1 MKITDIALRRSA
13 TVIVLTSAL
22 VLFGF
27 LAMRDMG
34 VQRTPD
40 VDFPI
45 VAVRTTMSG
54 ASATVMD
61 NDVTDV
67 IEERLSTISGIESIS
82 SSSYEGQ
89 ASTVVQF
96 DLGTDIDAAA
106 ADVRDRVNLALNDL
120 PDEADTPVVTKY
132 QTGDDPI
139 VIVAVTGP
147 ASYRDKAV
155 FVDKVAVARFQ
166 SVDGVGNVDTPGL
179 RKREIRV
186 WLDPAL
192 LEARGLTASDVS
204 AAIRRKHVE
213 LPGGSIETDRQKVE
227 IRLSGEYES
236 VEALKGLPVA
246 TRAGGIVRLSDVARV
261 EDGFEE
267 RTNAAFLDGEEAV
280 LVSIQKQRGSNEVAV
295 ADAVL
300 QRVEELKR
308 IAPRGMELRVVSN
321 SADFVRRSM
330 NGVAT
335 NLAQAVLLCSLVML
349 FFLRTF
355 RTTFVAVITIPVCL
369 LGSFLF
375 LKALGLTINNLTML
389 GMSLAVGMVVDATV
403 VVLENVHRH
412 MEEGMPA
419 YQASDMG
426 TSEVAFS
433 VLAGAATTIAVFAP
447 VAFLGGIIGRFFY
460 SFGVTVVA
468 TIALSLLLSLT
479 LTPFLCSRILHK
491 DRPGPIASAV
501 ERFLEGMENAYRA
514 VLEKAIA
521 FRWVTLGVAAGLF
534 VLGLFFAFNIG
545 TGLYPSDDQGT
556 FNISFELPAGTSLA
570 ETERV
575 LEKLDAIVR
584 ADGAVDYAFG
594 EAGTGWGQQSNRG
607 RLYVNLVPRKQRPG
621 VKAVMA
627 RTRAAL
633 SGFRDVRFTF
643 AIFGGADLRMTL
655 VGGTLEQL
663 SEIGARV
670 LADLEKDGRL
680 TDLDTD
686 VRLDKPQLNI
696 SLDRGRTDDLDIDVR
711 NLSTEIQAYF
721 GGTKAGVFKDGGFR
735 YDIRLMAE
743 KDLRKSPLD
752 VGQIAVKGGSGQ
764 IVRIPGLVSVERVKA
779 PSVVKR
785 YNRQPALQI
794 SANVVSGF
802 STGEGIALVRS
813 AVEKRLPPDGT
824 VTVRATGRSRN
835 QQEDFRRLLVALG
848 IAVTLVYMVMVIQF
862 ESFLHP
868 FTVMFSLP
876 LLTPG
881 AFGLLFLA
889 GNNLDMM
896 SFMGLIL
903 LVGIV
908 VNNAILLVDFINQQR
923 ARGVEKIQAVINA
936 GPLRMR
942 AILMTAVSTM
952 AGSIPVALKLS
963 EGAEFRQPMAVAVVG
978 GMFTSTFLTLLVIP
992 VAYLVVDDAREKG
1005 QVVARWI
1012 RANRS
1017 RRGLVGTFRDLVFG
1031 RKS

>member
-1 MKITDIALRRSA
+1 MKITEIALRRPA

-22 VLFGF
+22 ILFGV
-27 LAMRDMG
+27 LGMRGMG

-45 VAVRTTMSG
+45 VAVSTTMRG

-67 IEERLSTISGIESIS
+67 IEEKLSTISGIESIS
-82 SSSYEGQ
+82 SSSYEGR

-96 DLGTDIDAAA
+96 DLGRDIDAAA
-106 ADVRDRVNLALNDL
+106 ADVRDRVNLALSEL
-120 PDEADTPVVTKY
+120 PDEAETPVVTKY
-132 QTGDDPI
+132 QTGEDPI
-139 VIVAVTGP
+139 VTVAVTGP
-147 ASYRDKAV
+147 ASYREKAV

-179 RKREIRV
+179 RKREIRA

-204 AAIRRKHVE
+204 RAINRKHVE

-227 IRLSGEYES
+227 IRLAGEYES
-236 VEALKGLPVA
+236 VESLKRLPVA
-246 TRAGGIVRLSDVARV
+246 TRSGGIVRLADVARV

-267 RTNAAFLDGEEAV
+267 KTKGAFLDGREAI
-280 LVSIQKQRGSNEVAV
+280 LISIQKQRGSNEVAV
-295 ADAVL
+295 SDAVL
-300 QRVEELKR
+300 ARVEELKK
-308 IAPRGMELRVVSN
+308 IAPRGVELQVVSN
-321 SADFVRRSM
+321 TADFVRRSM
-330 NGVAT
+330 KGVAT
-335 NLAQAVLLCSLVML
+335 NLGQAILLCSLVML
-349 FFLRTF
+349 FFLRTL

-369 LGSFLF
+369 LGSFIF
-375 LKALGLTINNLTML
+375 LKGLGLTINNLTML
-389 GMSLAVGMVVDATV
+389 GISLAVGMVVDATV

-412 MEEGMPA
+412 MEDGMA
-419 YQASDMG
+419 AFQASELG

-447 VAFLGGIIGRFFY
+447 IAFLGGIIGRFFY
-460 SFGVTVVA
+460 SFGVTVVF
-468 TIALSLLLSLT
+468 TIALSLILSLT

-491 DRPGPIASAV
+491 DHPGRFASAI
-501 ERFLEGMENAYRA
+501 ERILVKLDETYRA

-521 FRWVTLGVAAGLF
+521 FRWVTLGASAGLF
-534 VLGLFFAFNIG
+534 ALGLVFAFNIG

-556 FNISFELPAGTSLA
+556 FNISFELPAGASLA
-570 ETERV
+570 ETERLLAQV
-575 LEKLDAIVR
+575 DQIVR
-584 ADGAVDYAFG
+584 KDSSVAYTFG
-594 EAGTGWGQQSNRG
+594 ETGTGGGQQSNRG
-607 RLYVNLVPRKQRPG
+607 RIFVNLVPRKDRPG
-621 VKAVMA
+621 VKVIMSRL
-627 RTRAAL
+627 RTAL
-633 SGFRDVRFTF
+633 SGFRDVQFTL

-655 VGGTLEQL
+655 VGGTPEQL
-663 SEIGARV
+663 MAISGKV
-670 LADLEKDGRL
+670 LADLERDGRL

-696 SLDRGRTDDLDIDVR
+696 ALDRARTDDLDIDIR
-711 NLSTEIQAYF
+711 DLSTEIQAYF

-752 VGQIAVKGGSGQ
+752 VGQIAVRSGSGRT
-764 IVRIPGLVSVERVKA
+764 VRIPGLVSVERVKA

-785 YNRQPALQI
+785 YNRQPSLQI
-794 SANVVSGF
+794 SGNVVTGF
-802 STGEGIALVRS
+802 SSGEGIALVRS
-813 AVEKRLPPDGT
+813 AVGKHLPSDGS
-824 VTVRATGRSRN
+824 VSVRATGRSRN
-835 QQEDFRRLLVALG
+835 QEQDFRRLLGALAV
-848 IAVTLVYMVMVIQF
+848 AVTLVYMVMVIQF

-881 AFGLLFLA
+881 AFGLLFIA

-896 SFMGLIL
+896 SFMGIIL

-923 ARGVEKIQAVINA
+923 AKGMDKVQAVINA
-936 GPLRMR
+936 GPLRLR

-992 VAYLVVDDAREKG
+992 VVYLVLDDGMEKA
-1005 QVVARWI
+1005 QVLARWI
-1012 RANRS
+1012 RAERP
-1017 RRGLVGTFRDLVFG
+1017 RRGLFRSLADLAFG
-1031 RKS
+1031 KKH

>member
-1 MKITDIALRRSA
+1 VKITEISLRRPA
-13 TVIVLTSAL
+13 GLIVLTLAL
-22 VLFGF
+22 VLFGI
-27 LAMRDMG
+27 LGMRGMG

-45 VAVRTTMSG
+45 VAVTTTMRG

-67 IEERLSTISGIESIS
+67 IEEKLSTISGIESLS
-82 SSSYEGQ
+82 SSSYEGR
-89 ASTVVQF
+89 ATTVVQF
-96 DLGTDIDAAA
+96 DLGRDIDAAA

-139 VIVAVTGP
+139 VTVAVTGP
-147 ASYRDKAV
+147 ASYREKAV

-192 LEARGLTASDVS
+192 LEARGLTVSDVS
-204 AAIRRKHVE
+204 KAINRKHVE
-213 LPGGSIETDRQKVE
+213 LPGGNIETDRQKIE
-227 IRLSGEYES
+227 IRLAGEVESIEGLRRLPIASGS
-236 VEALKGLPVA
+236 
-246 TRAGGIVRLSDVARV
+246 GGIVRMADVARV

-267 RTNAAFLDGEEAV
+267 KIKSAFLDGREAI
-280 LVSIQKQRGSNEVAV
+280 LISIQKQRGSNEVAV
-295 ADAVL
+295 SDAVL
-300 QRVEELKR
+300 ARVEELKR
-308 IAPRGMELRVVSN
+308 IAPRGIELQVVSN
-321 SADFVRRSM
+321 TADFVRRSM
-330 NGVAT
+330 KGVAT
-335 NLAQAVLLCSLVML
+335 NLAQAVFLCSLVML
-349 FFLRTF
+349 FFLRTL

-369 LGSFLF
+369 LGSFIF

-389 GMSLAVGMVVDATV
+389 GLSLAVGMVVDATV

-412 MEEGMPA
+412 LEGGMA
-419 YQASDMG
+419 AFQASELG
-426 TSEVAFS
+426 TGEVAFS

-447 VAFLGGIIGRFFY
+447 IAFLGGIIGRFFY
-460 SFGVTVVA
+460 SFGVTVVF

-479 LTPFLCSRILHK
+479 LTPFLCSRTLHK
-491 DRPGPIASAV
+491 DHPGRFATAV
-501 ERFLEGMENAYRA
+501 EGFLSWLDEAYRT
-514 VLEKAIA
+514 VLRKAIA
-521 FRWVTLGVAAGLF
+521 HRWVTLGLAGGLF
-534 VLGLFFAFNIG
+534 VLGLLFAFNIG

-556 FNISFELPAGTSLA
+556 FNISFELPAGASLS

-575 LEKLDAIVR
+575 LAQVDRIVR
-584 ADGAVDYAFG
+584 ADKSVAYTFG
-594 EAGTGWGQQSNRG
+594 ETGTGGGQQSNRG
-607 RLYVNLVPRKQRPG
+607 RLFVNLVPRKERPG
-621 VKAVMA
+621 VKTIMS
-627 RTRAAL
+627 RMRRAL

-655 VGGTLEQL
+655 VGGTPESLMA
-663 SEIGARV
+663 IGEKV
-670 LADLEKDGRL
+670 LADLGRDGRL

-696 SLDRGRTDDLDIDVR
+696 ALDRARTDDLDIDIR
-711 NLSTEIQAYF
+711 DLSTEVQSVF
-721 GGTKAGVFKDGGFR
+721 GGAKAGVFKDGGFR
-735 YDIRLMAE
+735 YDIRLMAGP
-743 KDLRKSPLD
+743 DLRKSSLD
-752 VGQIAVKGGSGQ
+752 VGRIAVKTASGN
-764 IVRIPGLVSVERVKA
+764 IVRIPGLVRVERDKA
-779 PSVVKR
+779 PNVVKR
-785 YNRQPALQI
+785 YNRQPSLQV
-794 SANVVSGF
+794 SGNVVPGF
-802 STGEGIALVRS
+802 STGEGIALVNQ
-813 AVEKRLPPDGT
+813 AVRKFLPADGT

-835 QQEDFRRLLVALG
+835 QQEDFRRLLGALAVA
-848 IAVTLVYMVMVIQF
+848 VVLVYMVMVIQF

-896 SFMGLIL
+896 SFMGIIL

-923 ARGVEKIQAVINA
+923 AKGVEKVQAVINA
-936 GPLRMR
+936 GPLRLR

-992 VAYLVVDDAREKG
+992 VAYLVLDDAVERS
-1005 QVVARWI
+1005 QILMRWF
-1012 RANRS
+1012 RAARS
-1017 RRGLVGTFRDLVFG
+1017 RNGLVETLQKLIPGG
-1031 RKS
+1031 K